1 MSVHGEH
8 LLPPRLSGKDDAP
21 RTCQK
26 HRTSLAES
34 PGFFRMKSDMRPDD
48 LRPKSDLHLTT
59 GDLLQDLR
67 VVLVLGR
74 VDARLEIVYRIV
86 W

>member
-1 MSVHGEH
+1 
-8 LLPPRLSGKDDAP
+8 
-21 RTCQK
+21 
-26 HRTSLAES
+26 
-34 PGFFRMKSDMRPDD
+34 MRPDD

-86 W
+86 